1 MYMKN
6 DEMNFILT
14 FFLIFLFYVLCEE
27 EEKREKRGERQN
39 IMKKNIFIFIFN
51 SKRGKYVTEIYQM
64 AHQVSLVTPFKLL
77 KHR

>member
-14 FFLIFLFYVLCEE
+14 CFLIFLFYVLCEE

-39 IMKKNIFIFIFN
+39 IMKKIYLSLFLTVKGG
-51 SKRGKYVTEIYQM
+51 SKLRRSNGWHIK
-64 AHQVSLVTPFKLL
+64 
-77 KHR
+77 